1 MELYFK
7 VLPNE
12 LLIKILLELPRID
25 ILKVYPL
32 VCKHCLKNISLEN
45 ILTQRKLQFPRSHA
59 VKFHDDVFYD
69 MSKPPMPIM
78 DKKNVDLVK
87 GDYAFHADGW
97 DISLFLFDGIDIIE
111 IYTTNP
117 DGYTMYSFPV
127 EYAVLE
133 NDIPLYY
140 WYDKNDIWSLFF
152 VMFNQYN
159 FVDQTILNLTFEND
173 IITTHFEYE
182 RATYCLVFKENKE
195 KVINVL
201 TKNKYNIYTLRNGEE
216 FKHNTLY
223 YKDIESDT
231 RIYPDYDHQ

>member
-1 MELYFK
+1 MEELYFK
-7 VLPNE
+7 VLPYE

-59 VKFHDDVFYD
+59 VKFYDDSFYS
-69 MSKPPMPIM
+69 MLSKSPLPIM
-78 DKKNVDLVK
+78 DKKNVDMVK

-97 DISLFLFDGIDIIE
+97 DIYMFLFDGIDIIT
-111 IYTTNP
+111 IYTSNP
-117 DGYTMYSFPV
+117 NVYTIYSFPI

-133 NDIPLYY
+133 NNIPLYY
-140 WYDKNDIWSLFF
+140 WYNKNDTRPLDF

-159 FVDQTILNLTFEND
+159 FIDQTISNLTFEND
-173 IITTHFEYE
+173 IITTHFEYK
-182 RATYCLVFKENKE
+182 RATYYLVFKENKE
-195 KVINVL
+195 NVINIL
-201 TKNKYNIYTLRNGEE
+201 TEKKCNVYNLTNGE

-223 YKDIESDT
+223 YLDRKSDT
-231 RIYPDYDHQ
+231 FIYPDDYQ